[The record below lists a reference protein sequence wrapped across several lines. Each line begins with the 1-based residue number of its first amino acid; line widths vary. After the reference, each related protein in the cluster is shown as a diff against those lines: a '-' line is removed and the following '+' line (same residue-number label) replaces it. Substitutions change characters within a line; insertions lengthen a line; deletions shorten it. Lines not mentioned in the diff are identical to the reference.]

1 MSKIEDLGIKNIR
14 IDERLI
20 HGQVATMWTNSLKVT
35 RIMVVGDDVVH
46 DDIQKMALKT
56 AVPAG
61 VKLSILKATGAAE
74 RILSGKYEGQ
84 RVFLLVKS
92 PKWLKILIEN
102 GVPIDKVNVGNMS
115 TREGSKQVKKS
126 VAVTDQDIEDFH
138 FLDDHNVELIAQM
151 VPSEDPV
158 KFMKLLEDR

>member
-1 MSKIEDLGIKNIR
+1 MEDLGIKNIR

-20 HGQVATMWTNSLKVT
+20 HGQVATMWTNSLKAS

-46 DDIQKMALKT
+46 DSIQKMALKT

-61 VKLSILKATGAAE
+61 VKLSILKAQSAAE
-74 RILSGKYEGQ
+74 KILSGKYKGQ
-84 RVFLLVKS
+84 RVFMLVKS
-92 PKWLKILIEN
+92 PKWLRILVDNGLPIE
-102 GVPIDKVNVGNMS
+102 KVNVGNMS
-115 TREGSKQVKKS
+115 SREGSKQVKKS
-126 VAVTDQDIEDFH
+126 VAVTQTDIDDFNY
-138 FLDDHNVELIAQM
+138 LNDHGIELIAQM

>member
-20 HGQVATMWTNSLKVT
+20 HGQVATMWTNSLKAS

-46 DDIQKMALKT
+46 DDIQKMALKA
-56 AVPAG
+56 AVPSG
-61 VKLSILKATGAAE
+61 VRLSILTAEGASK
-74 RILSGKYEGQ
+74 RILSGKYEDQ
-84 RVFLLVKS
+84 RVFMLVKT
-92 PKWLKILIEN
+92 PKYLKQLLDS

-115 TREGSKQVKKS
+115 SREGSKQVKKS
-126 VAVTDQDIEDFH
+126 VSVTEQDVEDFKYLNEH
-138 FLDDHNVELIAQM
+138 GVNLIAQM

-158 KFMKLLEDR
+158 KFMKLLEG

>member
-1 MSKIEDLGIKNIR
+1 MSKLEDLGVKNIR

-20 HGQVATMWTNSLKVT
+20 HGQVATMWTNSLRAS
-35 RIMVVGDDVVH
+35 RIMVVGDDVVK

-56 AVPAG
+56 AVPSG
-61 VKLSILKATGAAE
+61 VHLSILTAEGAAK

-84 RVFLLVKS
+84 RVFLLVKT
-92 PKWLKILIEN
+92 PKYLKALLDN

-115 TREGSKQVKKS
+115 SREGSKQVKKS
-126 VAVTDQDIEDFH
+126 VSVTDQDVKDFNY
-138 FLDDHNVELIAQM
+138 LNDHGVELVAQM

-158 KFMKLLEDR
+158 KFMKLLEG